1 VCSYDITTTTTTT
14 TTTTNT
20 STMVY
25 SVIDP
30 NAVYVSPPDRSGYA
44 KYTDY
49 LQDVVHFKEF
59 LDRHAWAISAQTKH
73 RGSSVTHSF
82 SKPKVDKDVSFVED
96 STASDFDAPE
106 FTPAPSVVK
115 EQKVES
121 PAPPVAKFDEK
132 EFHKRLD
139 AKGLLSKADREALPS
154 VDGVSGSVQVGK
166 KATKARLKKYCS
178 DNLVEE
184 IIDNI
189 SRNEA
194 ILQAVEL
201 QMKVVSKAVGRKLI
215 RSDLPKGYKLDNK
228 PKPAPGHAS
237 YVDYAALWESS
248 ESDQH

>member
-1 VCSYDITTTTTTT
+1 
-14 TTTTNT
+14 
-20 STMVY
+20 MVY

-49 LQDVVHFKEF
+49 LQDIVHFKEF
-59 LDRHAWAISAQTKH
+59 LNRHPWAVSAQTRH
-73 RGSSVTHSF
+73 RGSSVTQSF
-82 SKPKVDKDVSFVED
+82 LKPKVDKDLSFVED
-96 STASDFDAPE
+96 STASDFDVPLP
-106 FTPAPSVVK
+106 TPAPSAVSARK
-115 EQKVES
+115 AES
-121 PAPPVAKFDEK
+121 PASPAPKFDEK

-139 AKGLLSKADREALPS
+139 AKGLLSKEDREALPS
-154 VDGVSGSVQVGK
+154 VDGVSGSVQIGK

-201 QMKVVSKAVGRKLI
+201 QMKVASAAVGRKLI
-215 RSDLPKGYKLDNK
+215 RSDLPKGYKLDSK

-248 ESDQH
+248 ESDHI